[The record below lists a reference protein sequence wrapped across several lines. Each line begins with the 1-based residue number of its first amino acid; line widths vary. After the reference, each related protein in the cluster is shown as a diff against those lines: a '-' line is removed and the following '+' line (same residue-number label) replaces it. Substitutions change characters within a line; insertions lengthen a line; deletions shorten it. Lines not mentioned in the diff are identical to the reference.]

1 MNKVDDALLETAYT
15 LGANTK
21 HALWLLFRASFPGV
35 FGSFRIL
42 YDVTATT
49 PGARFYYNT
58 IRKGSEASDE
68 RVIDLAT
75 GALLPFEVVSPQ
87 VDESPQP
94 GETPVALA
102 LRLAVAK
109 AHAVARQH
117 PDAIVIGS
125 DQVADLNGTPI
136 GKPGTHAHAVAQLQ
150 AMRGQMVRFHTAV
163 AVVRPRTGFSALEV
177 STVTV
182 TMGRYSDDALE
193 TYLHIEQPYDCAGSA
208 KSEGIGVTLLEQID
222 SNDPTALVGL
232 PLIVTT
238 RLLRQAGLDLLARRA
253 ALNNIPFGTTAPHG
267 H

>member
-1 MNKVDDALLETAYT
+1 MNASPWPRLILGSTSPYRRALLGQ
-15 LGANTK
+15 LG
-21 HALWLLFRASFPGV
+21 V
-35 FGSFRIL
+35 
-42 YDVTATT
+42 
-49 PGARFYYNT
+49 
-58 IRKGSEASDE
+58 
-68 RVIDLAT
+68 
-75 GALLPFEVVSPQ
+75 PFDIQAPE
-87 VDESPQP
+87 VDE
-94 GETPVALA
+94 TPTHDEKPLNLAQRLA
-102 LRLAVAK
+102 LAK
-109 AHAVARQH
+109 AHAVAQAC
-117 PDAIVIGS
+117 PPGEDVVVIGS